1 MAKIK
6 INKDGLRQNKQAIDA
21 RIQELQSL
29 NERLAALLSRI
40 ESSWEG
46 AASKQYITTMMM
58 YKQKAESMI
67 EVLNEFKNYIEQAV
81 NQFEEKDRSGGSR
94 IRNA

>member
-6 INKDGLRQNKQAIDA
+6 INEDGLRQNKQAIEA

-46 AASKQYITTMMM
+46 AASRQYIATMTI
-58 YKQKAESMI
+58 YKQKAESMVN
-67 EVLNEFKNYIEQAV
+67 VLNEFKSYIDQALS
-81 NQFEEKDRSGGSR
+81 QFEEKDRSGGSR
-94 IRNA
+94 IRSV